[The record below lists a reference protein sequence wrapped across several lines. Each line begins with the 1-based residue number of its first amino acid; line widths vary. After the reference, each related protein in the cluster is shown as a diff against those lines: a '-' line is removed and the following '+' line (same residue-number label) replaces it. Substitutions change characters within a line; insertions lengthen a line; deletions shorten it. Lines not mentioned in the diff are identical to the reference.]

1 MDAELAN
8 WHDDIIHD
16 IVTADMLRGASPE
29 DAIAFGQYV
38 EDCFAELISNE
49 LKAEIDRQV
58 KASIDK
64 IDPSWKKLFMESCP
78 TLNLNVEN

>member
-8 WHDDIIHD
+8 WHDDIMHD
-16 IVTADMLRGASPE
+16 IVEADMLRGASPE

-49 LKAEIDRQV
+49 LKAEIDRQMIDKQV
-58 KASIDK
+58 KAKYGQDRNNR
-64 IDPSWKKLFMESCP
+64 FR
-78 TLNLNVEN
+78 